1 MSVPVSSM
9 ELSKGASGIKGLPS
23 VHPSTGSP
31 WLQSKVAPNMPLQNI
46 DCMMPAA
53 KMLFVDDAIHK
64 QCPDGMSLIVEAAA
78 VA

>member
-1 MSVPVSSM
+1 MSVSSTQLGMSVPVSSM
-9 ELSKGASGIKGLPS
+9 ELSKGASGIEGLSS

-53 KMLFVDDAIHK
+53 KMLFVDIK
-64 QCPDGMSLIVEAAA
+64 ELE
-78 VA
+78 